1 MIWEDGKTGSFV
13 CYVVWDGRCNSKN
26 DRKKR
31 RDGLL
36 CLFWSHD
43 ENMRALLAG
52 LPKEAIHIEN
62 PVQDVIFKVLQIS
75 YFISK
80 DKVVIT

>member
-1 MIWEDGKTGSFV
+1 MGRQAASFEMFP
-13 CYVVWDGRCNSKN
+13 DKAA
-26 DRKKR
+26 KR
-31 RDGLL
+31 RHGLL
-36 CLFWSHD
+36 CLLLSYD
-43 ENMRALLAG
+43 ENIWALLAG

-80 DKVVIT
+80 DKVVVT